1 MSSTVR
7 LRHLSEELVRLR
19 KAAGLTVEEVTTK
32 LNKSMGWLT
41 YMENNKWVKANIRN
55 ITALL
60 DLYEVTGRQREEI
73 LELARSATQKDWW
86 LAYRDIFPI
95 KLPGFEAAATTI
107 RTFEALL
114 VPGLLQTKD
123 YAAAVAQGRRVF
135 TPPVIARQVE
145 ARLTRQKIFDREN
158 PPQFWALIDEAA
170 LLRSVGGPDVM
181 RHQIEHL
188 MDMATRPN
196 ITIQVVP
203 LTAGAH
209 AAMTGGFMILE
220 FGNDRDAPLVYVEG
234 VTRTQFME
242 KPEDV
247 QSYTLTFEHVVTSAL
262 PPDESAARL
271 AELRNHHLQVGPT

>member
-19 KAAGLTVEEVTTK
+19 KSAGLTVEEVTSR

-41 YMENNKWVKANIRN
+41 YMEGNKWVKASIKN

-60 DLYEVTGRQREEI
+60 DLYGIHGQQRDEI
-73 LELARSATQKDWW
+73 LELAQAACQKDWW
-86 LAYRDIFPI
+86 LAYRDLFPA

-107 RTFEALL
+107 RTFEPLL

-123 YAAAVAQGRRVF
+123 YATAIAQGRRVF

-145 ARLTRQKIFDREN
+145 ARLTRQKILDREQ
-158 PPQFWALIDEAA
+158 PPELWALIDEAA
-170 LLRSVGGPDVM
+170 LLRSVGGPGVM
-181 RHQIEHL
+181 RQQLAHL
-188 MDMATRPN
+188 LTMATRPT

-203 LTAGAH
+203 LQAGAH
-209 AAMTGGFMILE
+209 AAMAGGFMILD

-234 VTRTQFME
+234 VTRSQFIE

-247 QSYTLTFEHVVTSAL
+247 QSYTLTFEHVVASAL

-271 AELRNHHLQVGPT
+271 AELQHHHS

>member
-19 KAAGLTVEEVTTK
+19 RTAGLTVEEVTTR

-41 YMENNKWVKANIRN
+41 YMEGNKWVKANIKN

-60 DLYEVTGRQREEI
+60 DLYGIHGQQREEI
-73 LELARSATQKDWW
+73 LELAQAARQKDWW
-86 LAYRDIFPI
+86 LAYRDLFPA

-123 YAAAVAQGRRVF
+123 YAAAVARGRRVF

-145 ARLTRQKIFDREN
+145 ARLTRQKILDREN
-158 PPQFWALIDEAA
+158 PPELWALIDEAA
-170 LLRSVGGPDVM
+170 LLRSVGGPGVM
-181 RHQIEHL
+181 RQQLEHL
-188 MDMATRPN
+188 MNMAARPS

-203 LTAGAH
+203 LRAGAH

-220 FGNDRDAPLVYVEG
+220 FGNDQDAPLVYMEG
-234 VTRTQFME
+234 VTRSQFME

-247 QSYTLTFEHVVTSAL
+247 NSYTLTFEHVATSAL

-271 AELRNHHLQVGPT
+271 SELQNHHPPR